1 MHGTSMSQMEP
12 PLTPEDREQHG
23 AKQRLRA
30 TSIPEGPRARGTYFS
45 DVHEAPSQ
53 PVTKVAPLPQA
64 RSTRISLPNTR
75 PAMQNHPNATHDLG
89 RDFRAQIYPTK
100 TQHPYDQDDSDDEDI
115 ADVIH
120 SARLGGDTDDDYH
133 TEESAS
139 MYQSDFMATNDA
151 SNSTASFDP
160 PSRPQH
166 EQQYQDS
173 FRSRR
178 LPSPPFPQINS
189 TSTSSRL
196 GAAPAGP
203 RPRSQSRS
211 KIPSAFLLAPRPLLH
226 QEDAKP
232 QEAQADDDVS
242 DNEYDDNGTPEAH
255 NSTPTEVGLRLSDN
269 PPPVLSDHDAI
280 EAQNQAESGH
290 HVALPSGCGA
300 VGLGS
305 AISDAEIRKG
315 SSSLVQKK
323 IHSTRPESRATE
335 APETH
340 HHTILR
346 SRESGSTHAL
356 RADKVVDK
364 VSIQPSTSRPQMP
377 ASTSIKARI
386 AELERAGLN
395 KAR

>member
-75 PAMQNHPNATHDLG
+75 PAMQNHPNAIHDLG

-160 PSRPQH
+160 PSRPQP

-178 LPSPPFPQINS
+178 LPSPPIPQMA
-189 TSTSSRL
+189 STSSRL

-226 QEDAKP
+226 QEEAKFR
-232 QEAQADDDVS
+232 EAQADDDVN
-242 DNEYDDNGTPEAH
+242 DNEYDDNGTPEAQ
-255 NSTPTEVGLRLSDN
+255 SSSLTEVGLRLSDN
-269 PPPVLSDHDAI
+269 PNLVPGDH
-280 EAQNQAESGH
+280 EAMQAQKQAGNGR
-290 HVALPSGCGA
+290 HVALPSGGGA

-305 AISDAEIRKG
+305 AISGAEIRKG

-323 IHSTRPESRATE
+323 INSTQPEYRATE
-335 APETH
+335 VPETH
-340 HHTILR
+340 HTTSRL
-346 SRESGSTHAL
+346 RESGSAHASKAGIL
-356 RADKVVDK
+356 VET